1 MQDVDYGSS
10 QDDKGTEQN
19 QDIALAKMIDIDPN
33 DTEFIQKVQKHIFS
47 PEAIKSPKF
56 IELLDEVEQTDFTN
70 NEDSDKLGDLDL
82 TPTHSV
88 QPNKDGGSLVVPVQ
102 QGLEFSP
109 VDVGNELNILDKTIV
124 SDEEA
129 IEEEGNDTSSPLEE
143 HGSHEGEGSK
153 FGSEDSSSRSDESN
167 LEWVKNIG
175 VFEFRQ
181 EETDGLVGDGIETM
195 SFQVLCQE
203 LEVSIV
209 NHLFIDISVYLFLCP
224 YKCEIVIVNFV

>member
-1 MQDVDYGSS
+1 MQDIDYGSS

-56 IELLDEVEQTDFTN
+56 IELLDEVGQPDFTYQ
-70 NEDSDKLGDLDL
+70 EDSDKDKLEDLES
-82 TPTHSV
+82 TPTHTF
-88 QPNKDGGSLVVPVQ
+88 QPNKDGGSLVVPFQ

-109 VDVGNELNILDKTIV
+109 VDVGNELNVLDKTIV
-124 SDEEA
+124 NEEEA
-129 IEEEGNDTSSPLEE
+129 VEKEGNDMSSPLEE
-143 HGSHEGEGSK
+143 HGSHE
-153 FGSEDSSSRSDESN
+153 DSSSRSDESS

-195 SFQVLCQE
+195 SFEVLCQE
-203 LEVSIV
+203 LEVSTV
-209 NHLFIDISVYLFLCP
+209 NYLSIDISVYLFLCP
-224 YKCEIVIVNFV
+224 YKCEIVIV

>member
-1 MQDVDYGSS
+1 MQDIDYGSS

-33 DTEFIQKVQKHIFS
+33 DIEFIQKVQKHIFS

-56 IELLDEVEQTDFTN
+56 IELLDEVGQPDFTYQ
-70 NEDSDKLGDLDL
+70 EDSDKDKLEDLES
-82 TPTHSV
+82 TPTHTF
-88 QPNKDGGSLVVPVQ
+88 QPNKDGGSLVVPFQ

-109 VDVGNELNILDKTIV
+109 VDVGNELNVLDKTIV
-124 SDEEA
+124 NEEEA
-129 IEEEGNDTSSPLEE
+129 VEEEGNDTSSSLEE
-143 HGSHEGEGSK
+143 HGSHEG
-153 FGSEDSSSRSDESN
+153 SSSRSDESS

-195 SFQVLCQE
+195 SFEVLCQE
-203 LEVSIV
+203 LEVSTV
-209 NHLFIDISVYLFLCP
+209 NHLSIDISVYLFRCP
-224 YKCEIVIVNFV
+224 YKCEIVIV

>member
-1 MQDVDYGSS
+1 MQDIDYGSS

-19 QDIALAKMIDIDPN
+19 QNVVLAKMIDIDPN
-33 DTEFIQKVQKHIFS
+33 DTEFIQKVQEHIFS

-56 IELLDEVEQTDFTN
+56 IELLDEVGKTDFTYQ
-70 NEDSDKLGDLDL
+70 EDSDKLEDLEL
-82 TPTHSV
+82 TPTHSF

-109 VDVGNELNILDKTIV
+109 VDVGNELNVLDKTIV
-124 SDEEA
+124 NEEEA
-129 IEEEGNDTSSPLEE
+129 VEEEGNDTSSPLEE
-143 HGSHEGEGSK
+143 HGSHEG
-153 FGSEDSSSRSDESN
+153 SSSRSDESS

-195 SFQVLCQE
+195 SFEVLCQE
-203 LEVSIV
+203 LEVSTV
-209 NHLFIDISVYLFLCP
+209 NYLSIDISVYLFLCP
-224 YKCEIVIVNFV
+224 YKL